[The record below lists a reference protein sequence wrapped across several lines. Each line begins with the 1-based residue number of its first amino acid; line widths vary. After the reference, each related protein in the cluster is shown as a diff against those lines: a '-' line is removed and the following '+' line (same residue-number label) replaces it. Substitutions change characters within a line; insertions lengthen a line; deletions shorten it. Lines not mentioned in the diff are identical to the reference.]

1 VSRPFA
7 TIDEALEDVRA
18 GRMVVVCDAEDRE
31 NEGDLTLAAQ
41 FATPEAINF
50 MATHGRGLIC
60 LALTPDRCDVLGLDL
75 MAAKNESAFQTAF
88 TVSIEAREG
97 ITTGISAHDRAHTIQ
112 IAIDPNSRPQDV
124 VQPGHIFPLKA
135 KTGGVLERTG
145 QTEAAVDLARMAG
158 LNPSGVIC
166 EVMNDD
172 GTMAR
177 VPDLVGYCE
186 RHGLK
191 MITVADLIAYRSQH
205 DKLVERVVETRLPTR
220 FGEFAVVGFRSLVDD
235 KHHVAMVKGEIAGED
250 DVLVRVHSECLTGD
264 VFHSL
269 RCDCGQQLEDA
280 MLRIEQEGQ
289 GVLLYLSQEGRG
301 IGLLNKLR
309 AYRLQEEGRD
319 TVDANLEL
327 GLPADLRDYGIGAQ
341 ILVDLGLS
349 SIRLLTN
356 NPKKIVGLEGYGL
369 AVTDQIP
376 IEHAPGEHNV
386 DYLRTKKDKLGHL
399 LHHQGLA
406 FDEEMIHEERKL
418 DRERAEVAEQAE
430 ADVYGDGP
438 RPAVRRPGGTEAG
451 G

>member
-1 VSRPFA
+1 MSESPFS
-7 TIDEALEDVRA
+7 TIEEALEDIA
-18 GRMVVVCDAEDRE
+18 NGKMVVVCDAEDRE

-50 MATHGRGLIC
+50 MAKEGRGLIC
-60 LALTPDRCDVLGLDL
+60 LTLTPERCDELGLDL
-75 MAAKNESAFQTAF
+75 MAAKNESPFETAF

-97 ITTGISAHDRAHTIQ
+97 VTTGISAHDRAHTIQ
-112 IAIDPNSRPQDV
+112 VAIDPASGPRDV

-135 KTGGVLERTG
+135 KPGGVLERTG
-145 QTEAAVDLARMAG
+145 QTEAAVDLARLAG

-177 VPDLVGYCE
+177 VPDLVRYCE

-191 MITVADLIAYRSQH
+191 MVTVADLISYRRRH
-205 DKLVERVVETRLPTR
+205 DKLIERVVETRLPTD
-220 FGEFAVVGFRSLVDD
+220 FGDFTAVGFRSLVDD
-235 KHHVAMVKGEIAGED
+235 KHHVAMVKGEVDGME

-264 VFHSL
+264 VFHSQ

-280 MLRIEQEGQ
+280 LRQIEEEGR
-289 GVLLYLSQEGRG
+289 GVLLYLAQEGRG

-309 AYRLQEEGRD
+309 AYKLQEEGLD

-341 ILVDLGLS
+341 ILVDLGLT
-349 SIRLLTN
+349 SIRILTN
-356 NPKKIVGLEGYGL
+356 NPKKIIGLEGYGL
-369 AVTDQIP
+369 RVSEQLP
-376 IEHAPGEHNV
+376 IEHYPNEHNQ
-386 DYLRTKKDKLGHL
+386 DYMRTKRDRMGHL

-406 FDEEMIHEERKL
+406 LDEEMIHDERVQ
-418 DRERAEVAEQAE
+418 DRER
-430 ADVYGDGP
+430 G
-438 RPAVRRPGGTEAG
+438 
-451 G
+451 